1 MTEHQPPKSTLVD
14 LVDKS
19 GSNAAGGAKAND
31 NSALPFDSAAS
42 APQRMT
48 MLRAK
53 PGNETVPKRMT
64 MLRRPA

>member
-14 LVDKS
+14 LIDKS
-19 GSNAAGGAKAND
+19 VG
-31 NSALPFDSAAS
+31 SAAS

-53 PGNETVPKRMT
+53 PDNETVPKRMT